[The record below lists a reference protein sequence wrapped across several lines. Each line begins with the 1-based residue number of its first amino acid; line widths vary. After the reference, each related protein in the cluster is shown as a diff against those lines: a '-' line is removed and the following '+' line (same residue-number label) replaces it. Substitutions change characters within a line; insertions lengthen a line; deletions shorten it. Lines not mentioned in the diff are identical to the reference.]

1 MNFASKILTSASV
14 LLLFGTMAVS
24 CKKKV
29 VDPFPASNAVAGW
42 QKTADTRTFKADDLW
57 QYIDGDSD
65 RYLKAGVVTASTADY
80 KYQGTLDATV
90 DVYTMSSAAG
100 AEEIYGTE
108 SAAGAKAVQVGD
120 AGKLY
125 AQSLVFHKGKYL
137 VRIVG
142 FAPAPELEDALLALG
157 QGVAGRL

>member
-1 MNFASKILTSASV
+1 MKMKGKYLTGAV
-14 LLLFGTMAVS
+14 VFLLLGGMVVS
-24 CKKKV
+24 CKKKPA
-29 VDPFPASNAVAGW
+29 DPFPASNTVAGW
-42 QKTADTRTFKADDLW
+42 QKTAEARTFKAEDLW

-100 AEEIYGTE
+100 AKDIFGTE
-108 SAAGAKAVQVGD
+108 SAADAKTVPVGD
-120 AGKLY
+120 EGKLY
-125 AQSLVFHKGKYL
+125 TQSLVFRKGKYL

-142 FAPAPELEDALLALG
+142 FAPAPELEGALLALG
-157 QGVAGRL
+157 QGVAARL